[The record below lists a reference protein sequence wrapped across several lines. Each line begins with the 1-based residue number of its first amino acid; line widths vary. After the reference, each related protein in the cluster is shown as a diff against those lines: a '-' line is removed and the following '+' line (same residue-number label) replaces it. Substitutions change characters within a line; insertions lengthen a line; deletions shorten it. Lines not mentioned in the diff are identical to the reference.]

1 MKNKGVLPEKDMRKM
16 SGREYVNWLTDYLV
30 YEDEEQP
37 VRKLTE
43 KEKQHLAQY
52 SGAELMPQ
60 WYDAPQ
66 PTAQQGDGSGWML
79 FFIFFIV
86 GMTLLLA
93 AGMGWL

>member
-43 KEKQHLAQY
+43 KEKHHLAQY
-52 SGAELMPQ
+52 SGLEQLTGR
-60 WYDAPQ
+60 DATHITE
-66 PTAQQGDGSGWML
+66 PTQQGDGWKLGL
-79 FFIFFIV
+79 VLTVIAVIV
-86 GMTLLLA
+86 IVALIL
-93 AGMGWL
+93 MG